1 MANENNNPVGLQT
14 EFNYAIDILRLIGW
28 NWRIVK
34 TSRISQDY
42 VAMKSALD
50 NIRLD
55 IQLYIKELGKE
66 FESKFYDHL
75 YNVDKF
81 LNIYLYLKEQ
91 LQEKKDIET
100 RNALHH
106 ITIQLIQGLEKY
118 ELLIKEVIHFKKMDM
133 PEKEDITMA
142 VLED

>member
-1 MANENNNPVGLQT
+1 MANENPNPVGLQT

-42 VAMKSALD
+42 ISMKNGLD

-55 IQLYIKELGKE
+55 IQLYIKELGPE
-66 FESKFYDHL
+66 FAAKFFKHL
-75 YNVDKF
+75 SDVDRY
-81 LNIYLYLKEQ
+81 LNIYVYLKEE
-91 LQEKKDIET
+91 LQDKKDIAT
-100 RNALHH
+100 RNALNSI
-106 ITIQLIQGLEKY
+106 ITSLRSSLETY